1 MDVIDRFMTKYR
13 REYDFYDQAATL
25 VSQQLDSA
33 LTSSGVRSIV
43 THRAK
48 RPERLLQKLR
58 QRARTR
64 RYKQTADIYSDIVD
78 FAGVRVALYFPAAR
92 VEVDKIIRSEFDLV
106 DEPKIFPAD
115 STPSYQKRFSGYW
128 ATHYRV
134 RLREEGLLD
143 GQKRYSEARV
153 EVQVASVLMHA
164 WSEVEHDLVYKPLQG
179 QLSED
184 EYAILDELNGLVLAG
199 EIALERL
206 QRAIQARV
214 ARDGTPFQNHYELA
228 AFLLKA
234 AEPLLKDGANESAIG
249 RVDALFELLRRLS
262 LNTPERL
269 ISYISMLHG
278 DTEHRSIADQIVDHV
293 VGTDESRYML
303 YAEMRGQYDHSDALS
318 AGDRRRSMQQAIGAF
333 LHEWIALERK
343 LKEAQRAQG
352 MEGEEVLAGR
362 RTLERLFGLDPETRR
377 EIDRIRT
384 IRNNVVHTGTDVDME
399 TLREATA
406 TVRRILTHLSGNPLR
421 E

>member
-1 MDVIDRFMTKYR
+1 MDVIDRFMMRYR
-13 REYDFYDQAATL
+13 REYDFYDQSATL
-25 VSQQLDSA
+25 VSEQLDSA
-33 LTSSGVRSIV
+33 LTSSGVRAIV

-64 RYKQTADIYSDIVD
+64 RYRQTADIYGDIVD

-92 VEVDKIIRSEFDLV
+92 AEVDKIIRNQFDLV
-106 DEPKIFPAD
+106 DEPKVFPTS
-115 STPSYQKRFSGYW
+115 STPSYSKRFSGYW

-153 EVQVASVLMHA
+153 EIQVASVLMHA

-179 QLSED
+179 PLSED

-206 QRAIQARV
+206 QRAVQTRV

-234 AEPLLKDGANESAIG
+234 AEPLLKRGANESTLG
-249 RVDALFELLRRLS
+249 RVDALFELLQKLG

-269 ISYISMLHG
+269 TPYVSMLHG

-293 VGTDESRYML
+293 VGTDESRYTQ
-303 YAEMRGQYDHSDALS
+303 YTEIRRRYDHDDANRIVN
-318 AGDRRRSMQQAIGAF
+318 RRKAEQLALGGF
-333 LHEWIALERK
+333 LHQWVALERK
-343 LKEAQRAQG
+343 LMEAQRTKG
-352 MEGEEVLAGR
+352 MGGPEVLAGR
-362 RTLERLFGLDPETRR
+362 GTIEKLSIDSETRR

-384 IRNNVVHTGTDVDME
+384 IRNNVVHGVADVDPE

-406 TVRRILTHLSGNPLR
+406 TLRRILDNLNRNAPPA
-421 E
+421 